1 MMPEIIDYGIMHSLG
16 MTLLHSLW
24 QVLAV
29 YIILRIVL
37 SLLKSTDSSS
47 KYNISAISMLVILGF
62 AIITFSIYER
72 MDNQDESLVFYHLTK
87 FNETGSKEV
96 MSYPIPLAHEL
107 GITPQK
113 TILDYLPWFVL
124 VYALGIIF
132 LSFRLAFGLI
142 YLKKYRYAGIV
153 QISDDLEKLF
163 LKLHKQLKIK
173 RQVSIVESVLIQVP
187 FVLGYLKPVVI
198 VPAGI
203 LLNIPFNQ
211 VEVILAHE
219 LAHIKRND
227 FLINIIQSVVEL
239 LFFYHPFI
247 YLISKHIRDERE
259 NCCDDIALNYCNDS
273 TQYVNALANMESV
286 RMNLSPSAI
295 AFVKKKNSLLKRV
308 SRILKPNV
316 MKTKLSDRIFAG
328 LIVVAGLSTI
338 LIMGAAAL
346 NNIPVDDQNVPTK
359 DLSINL
365 SNLYDKDVIISD
377 SIVEFDDGKII
388 THRKNEKGKKEEIEM
403 EFDNGELTEIIVD
416 GKKVPEKDHHLY
428 KDVVKSTL
436 VEVKEAQKDIF
447 DAQKELAEVD
457 YEEFRRD
464 IDEAMAE
471 LENINHEQ
479 IMREVEEGMAEAKAA
494 MAEIDIEAIREEIA
508 EAMEDID
515 IEGIRMEVEEAMRE
529 IDLENINLQIDSAM
543 NSIDWE
549 EIQFEI
555 QQEIEDAKM
564 SEKDM
569 QEVMEA
575 IESIDWDIIG
585 GSINLGLDVA
595 FQTLEGLDEIIGE
608 SVALGLG
615 ISEEVLLNLDETI
628 FMALESVKSLN
639 SEKLIKE
646 IEEANLE
653 IEREKEKLDTLEKDM
668 EEALDKM
675 EKK

>member
-1 MMPEIIDYGIMHSLG
+1 MPEIIDYGIMHSLG

>member
-1 MMPEIIDYGIMHSLG
+1 MISEILDYGIMHSLG

-24 QVLAV
+24 QILTV

-37 SLLKSTDSSS
+37 SLLKSNDSSS
-47 KYNISAISMLVILGF
+47 KYNISAISMLMILGF

-72 MDNQDESLVFYHLTK
+72 MDNKDESLIFYHLTK
-87 FNETGSKEV
+87 FNETGPDEV
-96 MSYPIPLAHEL
+96 MSYPIPFAQEL

-113 TILDYLPWFVL
+113 TIPDYLPWFVL
-124 VYALGIIF
+124 TYAIGIIF
-132 LSFRLAFGLI
+132 LSFRLSFGLI
-142 YLKKYRYAGIV
+142 YLKKYRYTGIV
-153 QISDDLEKLF
+153 QISEELEKLF
-163 LKLHKQLKIK
+163 FKLQKQLKIRRK
-173 RQVSIVESVLIQVP
+173 VSIVESVLIRVP

-203 LLNIPFNQ
+203 LLNLPFNQ

-286 RMNLSPSAI
+286 RMNLSHSAI
-295 AFVKKKNSLLKRV
+295 AFVKKKNNLLKRV

-316 MKTKLSDRIFAG
+316 MKTKLSDRIYAG

-338 LIMGAAAL
+338 LIMGAAAI
-346 NNIPVDDQNVPTK
+346 NNIPVDDLRVPNK

-388 THRKNEKGKKEEIEM
+388 THRKNKKGKKEEIEM
-403 EFDNGELTEIIVD
+403 EFNNGELTELKVD
-416 GKKVPEKDHHLY
+416 GKIIPKKDHHLY
-428 KDVVKSTL
+428 KDDVKNTL
-436 VEVKEAQKDIF
+436 VEVKEAQKKMA
-447 DAQKELAEVD
+447 DAQKEIAEID
-457 YEEFRRD
+457 YEEIR
-464 IDEAMAE
+464 IEIAEAMNE
-471 LENINHEQ
+471 INNIDYEQ

-494 MAEIDIEAIREEIA
+494 MAEINIEEIREEIA
-508 EAMEDID
+508 KAMDDINID
-515 IEGIRMEVEEAMRE
+515 EIRMEIEEAMKE
-529 IDLENINLQIDSAM
+529 IDLENISLQIDSAM
-543 NSIDWE
+543 NSINWE
-549 EIQFEI
+549 DIQLDI
-555 QQEIEDAKM
+555 KQEIENAKI
-564 SEKDM
+564 SEEAM
-569 QEVMEA
+569 QKAMEA
-575 IESIDWDIIG
+575 IEAINWDIIAS
-585 GSINLGLDVA
+585 SINMGLDAA
-595 FQTLEGLDEIIGE
+595 FLSLEGLDEIIGG
-608 SVALGLG
+608 SIALGLG
-615 ISEEVLLNLDETI
+615 ISEEVLMNLDETI
-628 FMALESVKSLN
+628 FMALESLKSLN
-639 SEKLIKE
+639 SENIMKE
-646 IEEANLE
+646 IEKANKE

-668 EEALDKM
+668 EEALNNL